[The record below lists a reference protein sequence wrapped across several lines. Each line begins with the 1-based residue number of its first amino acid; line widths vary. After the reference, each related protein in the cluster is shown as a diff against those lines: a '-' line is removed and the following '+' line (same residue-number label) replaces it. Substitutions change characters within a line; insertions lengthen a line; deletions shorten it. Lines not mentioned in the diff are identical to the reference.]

1 MKTNSTTVWNTLL
14 TLALLLVPAY
24 AADVARIDA
33 LAPDFELSDQYDQ
46 PVKLQK
52 LLGEVVLVI
61 CSDREGSEFNF
72 HWTEALKPKYLG
84 DSRDR
89 IKLVRVANLRS
100 LPALFRG
107 IAKGRFRAANDDGT
121 SKLPVLLDWEG
132 AVARLYGFREGLPN
146 LYLIDRTGVLRHVT
160 AGKGEPAELEQLV
173 HAIDRSLGDK

>member
-1 MKTNSTTVWNTLL
+1 MDRNLTTARNTIL

-24 AADVARIDA
+24 GADVAQIGA
-33 LAPDFELSDQYDQ
+33 LAPDFELNDQYDQ

-52 LLGEVVLVI
+52 LLEQVVLVI
-61 CSDREGSEFNF
+61 CADREGSEFNF

-84 DSRDR
+84 GSGDR

-107 IAKGRFRAANDDGT
+107 IAKGRFRAPNDDGT

-146 LYLIDRTGVLRHVT
+146 LYLIDRAGVLRHVT
-160 AGKGEPAELEQLV
+160 AGKGEPGELEQLFQ
-173 HAIDRSLGDK
+173 AIDRSLGDK